1 MKRLCG
7 ASVLWLIAATPLL
20 GVDLSDKISIHGYGG
35 WAVGASDPYPYL
47 AGRGEGDPEV
57 ENVEA
62 SLLVSARPSEK
73 LRIVFAPF
81 WATQQTEGETEEVAE
96 IELAFAEWDHSDA
109 LRFQIGR
116 SRLPF
121 GIYTEIYDIG
131 TLRPLYDLPQ
141 SIYGHTG
148 FVTEFYDGFG
158 VGGLR
163 PVSKGWDLTYDAY
176 LGGAGFET
184 DEPFESAIEAPED
197 EGALEGEVGE
207 SNIESLV
214 GLRLDLASAESGLSF
229 GVSAFAGEPE
239 VGGDQATDEP
249 KWGDYA
255 SFGLHFEYERADWTV
270 RSEIGRHQE
279 DEYDTDAGFLEAS
292 YRLNDHWQL
301 AARYDRADADFV
313 HELPKAAESL
323 LRHREATIG
332 INYWFDTNFVLR
344 LSYHA
349 IDGNLFAHPEGD
361 ELLEEVEN
369 ESLDDR
375 SNLILF
381 GAQFSF

>member
-20 GVDLSDKISIHGYGG
+20 GADLSDKISIHGYGG
-35 WAVGASDPYPYL
+35 WAAGASDPYPYL

-62 SLLVSARPSEK
+62 SLLVSARPSDK

-81 WATQQTEGETEEVAE
+81 WATQQVEGETEEVAE
-96 IELAFAEWDHSDA
+96 IELAFAEWDYSEA

-121 GIYTEIYDIG
+121 GIYTEIFDIG

-141 SIYGHTG
+141 AIYGHTG

-158 VGGLR
+158 LGGRRSLA
-163 PVSKGWDLTYDAY
+163 SGWDLTYDLY
-176 LGGAGFET
+176 LGGAEFET
-184 DEPFESAIEAPED
+184 DEPFEAVLEEGDGGGD
-197 EGALEGEVGE
+197 EEGE
-207 SNIESLV
+207 SNIEALT
-214 GLRLDLASAESGLSF
+214 GFRIDASTASGVSF

-239 VGGDQATDEP
+239 AAGDQATASSP
-249 KWGDYA
+249 SWGDYR
-255 SFGLHFEYERADWTV
+255 SYGVHLEVERGDWV
-270 RSEIGRHQE
+270 LRSEFGRHDE
-279 DEYDTDAGFLEAS
+279 DEFNNTAGYLELS
-292 YRLNDHWQL
+292 YRLDPRWQL
-301 AARYDRADADFV
+301 AARYDHADAQFV
-313 HELPKAAESL
+313 EDLPETADSL
-323 LRHREATIG
+323 LRHREAALG
-332 INYWFDTNFVLR
+332 LNYWFDSNLVLR

-349 IDGNLFAHPEGD
+349 IDGNLFTHPDHET
-361 ELLEEVEN
+361 LVEQVAN
-369 ESLDDR
+369 GELDD
-375 SNLILF
+375 SSSLILF